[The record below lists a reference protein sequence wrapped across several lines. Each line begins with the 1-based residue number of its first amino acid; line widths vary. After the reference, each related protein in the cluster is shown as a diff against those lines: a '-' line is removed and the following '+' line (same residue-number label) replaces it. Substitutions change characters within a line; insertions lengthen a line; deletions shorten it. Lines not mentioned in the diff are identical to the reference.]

1 MKTLQRVLIV
11 APHPDDESL
20 AAGGLIQR
28 VTAAGGSVRVLFVT
42 EGENNPWPQRLLHRR
57 WFIGD
62 EDRKRWG
69 TLRRAEAERSLA
81 RLGVAATATDRLGL
95 PDHGLLGLARSNDPR
110 LGQALARAVA
120 EYAPTL
126 VVSPSAFDLHD
137 DHRTVSWSLHT
148 ILRDTG
154 VPVVTYIIHGS
165 AAPSRLEHTLHL
177 TTQERL
183 HKEAAIRC
191 HETQLLLSERRFLS
205 YATAVERFYRDEY
218 DCPALESPWT
228 TLANRLRHAAL
239 VLREGLASAPAS
251 GRASPLAGTPAATA
265 QKP

>member
-1 MKTLQRVLIV
+1 MKETQRVLIV

-28 VTAAGGSVRVLFVT
+28 VTAEGGSVRVLFVT
-42 EGENNPWPQRLLHRR
+42 AGENNPWPQRLLHHR
-57 WFIGD
+57 WFIGA

-81 RLGVAATATDRLGL
+81 MLGVAATSTDCLGL
-95 PDHGLLGLARSNDPR
+95 PDHGLIALARSNDPR

-137 DHRTVSWSLHT
+137 DHRTVSWYVHT
-148 ILRDTG
+148 ILRNSG
-154 VPVVTYIIHGS
+154 VAVVTYVIHGTC
-165 AAPSRLEHTLHL
+165 ATSRLERTLHL
-177 TTQERL
+177 TTQERQ

-191 HETQLLLSERRFLS
+191 HESQLLLSGRRFLS

-218 DCPALESPWT
+218 DCPALESPWA
-228 TLANRLRHAAL
+228 TLTNRLRHAFL
-239 VLREGLASAPAS
+239 VLHGESQSLKVAESQ
-251 GRASPLAGTPAATA
+251 RASLLATFETLRL
-265 QKP
+265 